1 MRITRRK
8 MSKIWNTPAGR
19 YRLQSWLVT
28 AVSAIVITGLFFL
41 LHAVFPFGDASPVDA
56 SRRENLVTL
65 LFIILSVLILFPAR
79 ESLLRHLFRRQDWE
93 TLVDEDIHHLDF
105 LARQFSVDSLL
116 HQIIPDLLF
125 WLRVS
130 SARIALLSEDRKNYR
145 FHIYKNGKI
154 IKGNAI
160 YYQKTEELK
169 REFKAYRK
177 IARIDDEEAPESL
190 REIMQQ
196 NRVAWIVPFIFRT
209 RLLGFLFLM
218 EPPRNKFADRALQL
232 FAGKAAVSIQN
243 HILSSKIIDAGEFE
257 KELQSAEKVHSL
269 MKNSRVPSFPGFQIQ
284 PHEDDSGSS
293 VQEFFTVND
302 SLFLVIFAT
311 SRGGG
316 VSGLVLS
323 GLLGHLY
330 SLVHIESDLSIHRIL
345 GHMRKENSLLRTE
358 PGVEMLIAQFHDGGS
373 MTVFVE
379 GKQFRFQD
387 TTQPDRILIS
397 PGWRN
402 YVDLSPGILY
412 RVEHNNRVLLDIRS
426 VREAVLQGGEEQ

>member
-1 MRITRRK
+1 MQK
-8 MSKIWNTPAGR
+8 FWNTPAGR

-28 AVSAIVITGLFFL
+28 ASSAIVISALYFL
-41 LHAVFPFGDASPVDA
+41 LHAIFPPVE
-56 SRRENLVTL
+56 STLETVQRENLITL
-65 LFIILSVLILFPAR
+65 LFIVLSVLILFPAR
-79 ESLLRHLFRRQDWE
+79 ASLLRHLFRRQDWE

-125 WLRVS
+125 WLRVT
-130 SARIALLSEDRKNYR
+130 SARIAILSEDRKSYR
-145 FHIYKNGKI
+145 FHIYKNGRI

-160 YYQKTEELK
+160 YYQKTEDLK
-169 REFKAYRK
+169 REFKGFRK
-177 IARIDDEEAPESL
+177 IARIDDEEVPESL
-190 REIMQQ
+190 KEIMQQ

-218 EPPRNKFADRALQL
+218 DPPRNKFADRALQL

-269 MKNSRVPSFPGFQIQ
+269 MKNSRVPTFPGFQLL

-293 VQEFFTVND
+293 VQEFFTMGET
-302 SLFLVIFAT
+302 LFLVIFAT

-316 VSGLVLS
+316 VSGLLLS

-330 SLVHIESDLSIHRIL
+330 SLVHLESDLSIHRIL
-345 GHMRKENSLLRTE
+345 GHMRKENYLLRTE
-358 PGVEMLIAQFHDGGS
+358 PGVEMMIAQFHAGGS
-373 MTVFVE
+373 VTVFVE

-412 RVEHNNRVLLDIRS
+412 RVEHSNRILLDIRAQK
-426 VREAVLQGGEEQ
+426 EHAMQEEFP